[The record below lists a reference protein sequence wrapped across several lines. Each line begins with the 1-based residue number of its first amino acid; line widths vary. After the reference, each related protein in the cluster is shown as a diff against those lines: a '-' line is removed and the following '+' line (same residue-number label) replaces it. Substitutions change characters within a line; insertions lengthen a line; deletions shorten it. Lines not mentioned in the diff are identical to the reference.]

1 MSHCKSI
8 QQKAAGSFHGRKRK
22 STADSANCSWESD
35 LRFGSF
41 STKPLNPKL
50 SAKGRVCSSGK
61 ETRIRK
67 RGNQN
72 LPVLIFISC
81 FKPRRAPSCFSNP
94 KTANAS
100 DKRRPVIGRTG
111 EEAALRYYFV
121 RNSRSQHGT
130 NQPITAVEAF
140 ALGEVSAK
148 RTKRMASFTSE

>member
-1 MSHCKSI
+1 MLHKSNICNKALQPVAPSTACGLPRKSSANVPHHQIWQQPRPMSHCKSI
-8 QQKAAGSFHGRKRK
+8 QQKAAGSFRGRKRK

-81 FKPRRAPSCFSNP
+81 FKPRRAPSCFSKSQNRKCFGQ
-94 KTANAS
+94 KTAC
-100 DKRRPVIGRTG
+100 DR
-111 EEAALRYYFV
+111 
-121 RNSRSQHGT
+121 
-130 NQPITAVEAF
+130 
-140 ALGEVSAK
+140 
-148 RTKRMASFTSE
+148 